1 MHTCNFLNYFGW
13 GGGWTGMLIAVTILA
28 LAIYIV
34 CRIFSR
40 KNCNYDRRDTLNI
53 LKHRLASGE
62 ITQEEYE
69 KLKNVI

>member
-1 MHTCNFLNYFGW
+1 MLLTITVFVLAVWFISRLMLRKRCNF
-13 GGGWTGMLIAVTILA
+13 
-28 LAIYIV
+28 
-34 CRIFSR
+34 
-40 KNCNYDRRDTLNI
+40 DRRDSLNI

>member
-1 MHTCNFLNYFGW
+1 MHTCNFMDYFGW
-13 GGGWTGMLIAVTILA
+13 GGGWTGMLIAVAVLA
-28 LAIYIV
+28 LAIYFIY
-34 CRIFSR
+34 RLFSR
-40 KNCNYDRRDTLNI
+40 KSCNFDRRDTLNI

>member
-1 MHTCNFLNYFGW
+1 MFLTITVLVLAVCLVSRLLSKKRCNF
-13 GGGWTGMLIAVTILA
+13 
-28 LAIYIV
+28 
-34 CRIFSR
+34 
-40 KNCNYDRRDTLNI
+40 DRRDSLNI

>member
-1 MHTCNFLNYFGW
+1 MFLTVIVLVLAVCLISRLLTRKRYNF
-13 GGGWTGMLIAVTILA
+13 
-28 LAIYIV
+28 
-34 CRIFSR
+34 
-40 KNCNYDRRDTLNI
+40 DRRDSLNI

>member
-1 MHTCNFLNYFGW
+1 
-13 GGGWTGMLIAVTILA
+13 ML
-28 LAIYIV
+28 LAITVLLLVAYLI
-34 CRIFSR
+34 SR
-40 KNCNYDRRDTLNI
+40 LLTKKRYNFDRRDSLNI